1 MTDNSPGSSEW
12 LPVLREFART
22 SGHELRNALN
32 GLVVNLEVV
41 RVRSSDAG
49 DSGDQFLSQA
59 IEQAEESV
67 RLAEATIALL
77 NMVVASIDGE
87 GEIQAR
93 FVAPRGVEI
102 ETDESEA
109 TRAAKTLNALARRTP
124 FVVDVSGGAV
134 ILSIPEKPP
143 ESN

>member
-1 MTDNSPGSSEW
+1 MTDNDPGSGDW

-41 RVRSSDAG
+41 RARSSGAG
-49 DSGDQFLSQA
+49 DQVEPFLGQA

-67 RLAEATIALL
+67 RLAEGAIALL
-77 NMVVASIDGE
+77 NVVVAGIDTSGRLSANF
-87 GEIQAR
+87 IP
-93 FVAPRGVEI
+93 PRGVEI
-102 ETDESEA
+102 ECQESEA
-109 TRAAKTLNALARRTP
+109 TRAAKSLAAFSNRTS

-134 ILSIPEKPP
+134 ILSIPERTP